1 MKEHHDDI
9 LQNVAQLSHQ
19 YNELQ
24 ELLKTKQEMIVD
36 QTTKTIDDVNHYFDI
51 YITELRQTQQK
62 IIEDLQVAKQ
72 DAQVMR

>member
-24 ELLKTKQEMIVD
+24 ELLKTKQKMIAD
-36 QTTKTIDDVNHYFDI
+36 QTTKTIDDVNQYFDT